1 MTKAECKMRLK
12 HQLDIGRRLQKV
24 GLYAA
29 AVEARNKAQILLQTY
44 KRHFL
49 EESGKHY

>member
-1 MTKAECKMRLK
+1 MTKAECKIRLK
-12 HQLDIGRRLQKV
+12 HQLEIGRRLQKV

-29 AVEARNKAQILLQTY
+29 ALEARSKAQILLLTY

-49 EESGKHY
+49 EETGKHQ